1 VANEYVT
8 IVEAKDW
15 LGLQV
20 SDVADDA
27 KIGVATAAA
36 SRAIDE
42 FCRRTFFP
50 DTGNRLFDVSP
61 GDPTHVGIDDA
72 AAVTTVATD
81 DDRDGVYET
90 VWATSDYQL
99 LPLIQAS
106 GEPRPY
112 TIIRAVGDRQFPEPT
127 SGGRLGLVQV
137 TATWGWDPVP
147 DPVKQA
153 CLILMARIF
162 KRKESPQGV
171 AGFDQ
176 FGTIRISQ
184 AADPDASRLL
194 EPYVKRLLL
203 A

>member
-1 VANEYVT
+1 MASEYVT
-8 IVEAKDW
+8 IVEAKSW
-15 LGLQV
+15 LGLKV
-20 SDVADDA
+20 ADVDDDA

-42 FCRRTFFP
+42 FCRRTFGP

-61 GDPTHVGIDDA
+61 CDPTHVGIDDA
-72 AAVTTVATD
+72 AAVATVATD
-81 DDRDGVYET
+81 DNGDGVYET
-90 VWATSDYQL
+90 TWSASDYQL
-99 LPLIQAS
+99 LPLNPV
-106 GEPRPY
+106 GDEPRPY
-112 TIIRAVGDRQFPEPT
+112 TQIRAVGDRQFPTPT
-127 SGGRLGLVQV
+127 SRGRVGLVQV
-137 TATWGWDPVP
+137 TATWGWDTVP

-184 AADPDASRLL
+184 AADPDAARLL